1 MRKIHHG
8 FIAFAILGGSASI
21 ILAHQRLTETFRRRY
36 HSCRHRGDR
45 AADLLQMRGS
55 PAARQTLPMR

>member
-21 ILAHQRLTETFRRRY
+21 ILVHQRLTETLPQEV
-36 HSCRHRGDR
+36 SVP
-45 AADLLQMRGS
+45 ADIGAIVQ
-55 PAARQTLPMR
+55 QT